1 MQELSKAVIDLEAYR
16 QLRPPC
22 NTQSDVVRQQ
32 QDQEVIEEIAHHLLI
47 VIRALRRLSH

>member
-1 MQELSKAVIDLEAYR
+1 MQELNEAVIDLDAYR
-16 QLRPPC
+16 QLRPP
-22 NTQSDVVRQQ
+22 NNASSDIRHQ